1 VGCLITD
8 LLRMVMRPANR
19 GKYMKSHLHLPIA
32 AVIALGVGA
41 GAAIST
47 VPSLAETS
55 YAAEPASTQ
64 AALIAGTPGQVD
76 PTAVA
81 SVTSATPVLTIEGRA
96 TLAPAPVPVPAV
108 VEIAVNEDSGPSKW
122 EGKTLRD
129 SDGSKLPP
137 QVTRWANIVV
147 TVMDEH
153 KIPRKYLP
161 GILAQIKQESNGNPK
176 SVNNYDSNAAAGNPS
191 MGLLQVIAPTYQTH
205 AKPGFKN
212 PRYQTVPYTNIWSAL
227 HYVKKSYGMS
237 KFSTWNQGANHAY

>member
-1 VGCLITD
+1 MLE
-8 LLRMVMRPANR
+8 MNR
-19 GKYMKSHLHLPIA
+19 QPGEQMKRHLHLPIA

-55 YAAEPASTQ
+55 YAAEPGATQ
-64 AALIAGTPGQVD
+64 ATLIPGMPGPIDPSAVPSVAL
-76 PTAVA
+76 
-81 SVTSATPVLTIEGRA
+81 A
-96 TLAPAPVPVPAV
+96 TLAPSIEVPATLVPAPAPVVAPVV
-108 VEIAVNEDSGPSKW
+108 VPIPVNEDTGPSKW

-129 SDGSKLPP
+129 SDGAKLPP

-147 TVMDEH
+147 AVMDEH
-153 KIPRKYLP
+153 TIPRKYLP

-176 SVNNYDSNAAAGNPS
+176 SINNYDSNAAAGTPS
-191 MGLLQVIAPTYQTH
+191 MGLLQVIAPTYQTN

-212 PRYQTVPYTNIWSAL
+212 LRYQAVPYTNIWSAL
-227 HYVKKSYGMS
+227 KYVKKSYGMN

>member
-1 VGCLITD
+1 
-8 LLRMVMRPANR
+8 MR
-19 GKYMKSHLHLPIA
+19 SHLHLPIA

-47 VPSLAETS
+47 VPSLAETT
-55 YAAEPASTQ
+55 YAAEPAATQ
-64 AALIAGTPGQVD
+64 ATLTAGTPGQVD

-81 SVTSATPVLTIEGRA
+81 S
-96 TLAPAPVPVPAV
+96 PAPVTPAPVLAVPVAPALVPTV
-108 VEIAVNEDSGPSKW
+108 VEVPVNEDSRPSKW

-129 SDGSKLPP
+129 SDGSKLPTE
-137 QVTRWANIVV
+137 VTRWANIVV
-147 TVMDEH
+147 AVMDEH

-176 SVNNYDSNAAAGNPS
+176 SVNDYDSNAAAGTPS

-205 AKPGFKN
+205 AKRGFKN
-212 PRYQTVPYTNIWSAL
+212 LRYQAVPYTNIWAAL
-227 HYVKKSYGMS
+227 HYVKKSYGMN

>member
-1 VGCLITD
+1 
-8 LLRMVMRPANR
+8 
-19 GKYMKSHLHLPIA
+19 MKKHLHVPVA

-55 YAAEPASTQ
+55 YAAEPAATQ
-64 AALIAGTPGQVD
+64 ATLIAGTPGQVG
-76 PTAVA
+76 PTAA
-81 SVTSATPVLTIEGRA
+81 PGPALTAPSPVSGVPVIQYPA
-96 TLAPAPVPVPAV
+96 WLAPAPAPAV
-108 VEIAVNEDSGPSKW
+108 VVVPVNEDSGPSKW

-129 SDGSKLPP
+129 ADGSKLPA

-147 TVMDEH
+147 AVMDEH

-176 SVNNYDSNAAAGNPS
+176 SVNNYDSNAAAGTPS

-212 PRYQTVPYTNIWSAL
+212 LRYQAVPYTNIWSAL
-227 HYVKKSYGMS
+227 RYVKKSYGMN